1 MPLAAGAD
9 DSIYCAAFE
18 EALDE
23 VASRLRPAAIIVS
36 AGFDAHP
43 SDPVGGMRVSD
54 AGFRRLSAAVTATA
68 HRWASGR
75 VLSFL
80 EGGFD
85 LQALANCARIHVEE
99 LASGDAEKA
108 DA

>member
-1 MPLAAGAD
+1 MGL
-9 DSIYCAAFE
+9 S
-18 EALDE
+18 E
-23 VASRLRPAAIIVS
+23 V
-36 AGFDAHP
+36 GFH
-43 SDPVGGMRVSD
+43 
-54 AGFRRLSAAVTATA
+54 RLSATVAAA
-68 HRWASGR
+68 AQRWSGGR

-99 LASGDAEKA
+99 LAAADDEKA